1 MSKKIVELV
10 RKKNKLREKIAERK
24 DENDELWEMHRVM
37 KVKLKNMVRN
47 EKRRRE
53 AEWSRELE
61 KLKIG
66 DSREYWMRLR
76 NMAGIGKGGKEVS
89 ERNEKRRG
97 IGEGR
102 RGNGSMEGI
111 VRKAW
116 EGGWRR

>member
-1 MSKKIVELV
+1 M
-10 RKKNKLREKIAERK
+10 REEIAKRK

-53 AEWSRELE
+53 EEWSRDLE

-76 NMAGIGKGGKEVS
+76 NMAGIGKGGKEV
-89 ERNEKRRG
+89 
-97 IGEGR
+97 
-102 RGNGSMEGI
+102 
-111 VRKAW
+111 RKAW
-116 EGGWRR
+116 EGRWRR